1 MNSQNKPR
9 KIAIVAYNLEP
20 GGLANVIQNVFK
32 TLQLVSHFQVK
43 LILLDE
49 QTKVQDKDVIIL
61 SSNKFKKYF
70 QFFNLLNIHNWDYI
84 IDLRYRLNPFTEVLI
99 TKFIYPKIKII
110 YTIHSSRLQTYLL
123 KNITLVNWLYGT
135 SYKITCVSQECEK
148 LVIEKYNLKNTY
160 TLYNPIDIDFISEK
174 ASETVDLNFE
184 YVLAVG
190 RVEEVKQ
197 FDLLIEAYSNSIL
210 VDRNI
215 KLVIVGDGSQLPRCK
230 EKAVQLGI
238 HENVIFE
245 GFSSNPYKYMKQ
257 AKFFVLSSKYE
268 GFGLVLA
275 ESLACG
281 TPVIS
286 FDLQTGPNEIITH
299 EENGLLVKNQ
309 DFEELTKAMNNLEVD
324 KDLYNHCKLN
334 SIKSIS
340 KFAMENIKKNWLNLL
355 Q

>member
-9 KIAIVAYNLEP
+9 KIAVVAYNLEP

-32 TLQLVSHFQVK
+32 ILQSVSHFQVK
-43 LILLDE
+43 LVLLDE
-49 QTKVQDKDVIIL
+49 RENVQNKDVEIL

-70 QFFNLLNIHNWDYI
+70 QLFNLLNNQNWDYI
-84 IDLRYRLNPFTEVLI
+84 IDLRYRINPLTEILI
-99 TKFIYPKIKII
+99 TKFIYPKIKVV
-110 YTIHSSRLQTYLL
+110 YTIHSSELQTYLP
-123 KNITLVNWLYGT
+123 KNVTLVNWLYST
-135 SYKITCVSQECEK
+135 SYKIACVSQECKK
-148 LVIEKYNLKNTY
+148 LVIEKYNLKNTC

-174 ASETVDLNFE
+174 AKDPIDLNFE
-184 YVLAVG
+184 YILAVG

-215 KLVIVGDGSQLPRCK
+215 KLVIVGDGSQLSRCK
-230 EKAVQLGI
+230 EKAIQLGI
-238 HENVIFE
+238 HEDVIFE

-324 KDLYNHCKLN
+324 KDLYNHCKIN

-340 KFAMENIKKNWLNLL
+340 KFAMENIKKDWLNLL

>member
-1 MNSQNKPR
+1 MNSQNKPT

-20 GGLANVIQNVFK
+20 GGLTNVIQNVFK
-32 TLQLVSHFQVK
+32 LLDSVSNFEVQ
-43 LILLDE
+43 LILLDQKIHIE
-49 QTKVQDKDVIIL
+49 KDKIIL
-61 SSNKFKKYF
+61 LSNKKLAKYF
-70 QFFNLLNIHNWDYI
+70 QLYKILNVKKWDYI
-84 IDLRYRLNPFTEVLI
+84 IDLRYRINPLTEILI
-99 TKFIYPKIKII
+99 TKFIYPLTNII
-110 YTIHSSRLQTYLL
+110 YNVHSSRLETYLP
-123 KNITLVNWLYGT
+123 KNKGLTNWLYGK
-135 SYKITCVSQECEK
+135 SYKIVCGAKGNEE
-148 LVIEKYNLKNTY
+148 LVIEKYSLNNTK
-160 TLYNPIDIDFISEK
+160 TIYNPL
-174 ASETVDLNFE
+174 DLEAIIKSSNEVLEINFD
-184 YVLAVG
+184 YILAVG
-190 RVEEVKQ
+190 RIEEVKQ
-197 FDLLIEAYSNSIL
+197 FEKLIEAYSNSIL

-215 KLVIVGDGSQLPRCK
+215 KLVIVGDGSQLSKCK
-230 EKAVQLGI
+230 EKVTELEIQD
-238 HENVIFE
+238 NVIFE

-299 EENGLLVKNQ
+299 KENGLLVKNQ

-340 KFAMENIKKNWLNLL
+340 KFAMKNIKKDWLNLL